1 MIYFSICF
9 FRFNELQLSI
19 FLSLTYHITKSRKNV
34 FSLITNN
41 KRTNALEAFSV
52 DNGWAALVVFLLGDP
67 HLLEGGEG
75 SQDGSSD
82 PYGVFPLRWSNDL
95 DLNGGWSQGSDFLLH
110 SVGNTWVH
118 GGATRHD
125 GVGVQVLT
133 DVNIALHDGVVGG
146 LMDTAGFHSQ
156 EGWLEEGF
164 WGTETFVANGDYL
177 AIGQFIGFL
186 QGGGSS
192 SSGHFL
198 LEVKGNIA
206 KLLLDVTDNFTLSG
220 GGERVAS
227 LGEDLHEVV
236 GELTSSQV
244 QTEDGVWESITF
256 IDGDGVGYTIT
267 RVHDDTGGTSRS
279 IEGEDSLDGYI
290 HGGHVEG
297 FEHDLG
303 HLFTVSLWVKWGF
316 SQKYGLLLWCNTEFV
331 VEGVMPDLFHIIPV
345 GDDSVFNWV
354 FQGKDTSLGLGFI
367 TYIGIF
373 LSHTDH
379 DTLVSW
385 ASNNGWEDS
394 SWSVISG
401 ETGLAHT
408 GAIVN
413 NKSGN
418 VFVTHDELCLLA
430 V

>member
-1 MIYFSICF
+1 M
-9 FRFNELQLSI
+9 
-19 FLSLTYHITKSRKNV
+19 
-34 FSLITNN
+34 NN
-41 KRTNALEAFSV
+41 KLKTIYQEKKNSLEAFSV
-52 DNGWAALVVFLLGDP
+52 DNGWAAFVVFLLGDP

-82 PYGVFPLRWSNDL
+82 PYGVFPLRWSNDFDL
-95 DLNGGWSQGSDFLLH
+95 DGGWSQGSDFLLH

-118 GGATRHD
+118 GGASRHD

-133 DVNIALHDGVVGG
+133 DVNIALHDGVVCG

-164 WGTETFVANGDYL
+164 WGTETFVANGDNL
-177 AIGQFIGFL
+177 SIGQFVGFF
-186 QGGGSS
+186 QGGGGSS
-192 SSGHFL
+192 SCHFL
-198 LEVKGNIA
+198 FEVKSNKA
-206 KLLLDVTDNFTLSG
+206 ELFLDVTDNFTLSG
-220 GGERVAS
+220 GGERVTS

-256 IDGDGVGYTIT
+256 IDWDGVGYTIS
-267 RVHDDTGGTSRS
+267 RVHDDTSGTSRS
-279 IEGEDSLDGYI
+279 IEGKDSLDGNI
-290 HGGHVEG
+290 HSWHVEG

-316 SQKYGLLLWCNTEFV
+316 GQENGLFFWCNTEFV

-345 GDDSVFNWV
+345 GDYSVFNWV

-367 TYIGIF
+367 TYIGVF

-394 SWSVISG
+394 PRGVISG
-401 ETGLAHT
+401 EPGFAHA

-413 NKSGN
+413 NQSGY
-418 VFVTHDELCLLA
+418 VLVTHSGLC
-430 V
+430 